1 MNSKAIR
8 NGRRVEEIVHFI
20 TDKILNGPLSPGE
33 RLGEKDLAVRFG
45 TSRGPVRQALQRLE
59 VNGLVC
65 FTPNVG
71 ARVAFYTLS
80 DYINLF
86 IARECMEGM
95 AARLAAVSMT
105 AVEKSNLRQLVHVHE
120 EHFKMQPEGS
130 YVQPRADIDF
140 HHAIIRG
147 SRNPLLFNML
157 CGELYPLFQLCRR
170 LHRHIL
176 GRGRR
181 ALVEHVRILEAIDD
195 ADDEMAEMMM
205 RRHIAAARACVET
218 IFIAEDMKLIDS
230 KLLNSRPSLLK
241 WEKISFQ
248 DDWSSS
254 LLVPLEEDQQTSS
267 P

>member
-1 MNSKAIR
+1 MNSAAMR
-8 NGRRVEEIVHFI
+8 NGRRVEEIVRLL
-20 TDKILNGPLSPGE
+20 TYEILHGPLSPGE

-45 TSRGPVRQALQRLE
+45 TSRGPVREALQRLE
-59 VNGLVC
+59 GSGLIC

-80 DYINLF
+80 DYIQLF
-86 IARECMEGM
+86 LARECMEGM

-105 AVEKSNLRQLVHVHE
+105 AGEKSNLRQLIHVHE
-120 EHFKMQPEGS
+120 EHFHMHPEGT
-130 YVQPRADIDF
+130 YFQPRPDIDF
-140 HHAIIRG
+140 HHAVIRG

-170 LHRHIL
+170 LHRHIP

-181 ALVEHVRILEAIDD
+181 ALVEHTRVLEAIDE
-195 ADDEMAEMMM
+195 ADGEMAEMMM

-218 IFIAEDMKLIDS
+218 IFIAEDIKSIDPKLFH
-230 KLLNSRPSLLK
+230 SRPSLLQ
-241 WEKISFQ
+241 WEKNLSQ
-248 DDWSSS
+248 KMP
-254 LLVPLEEDQQTSS
+254 VPQTAS